1 MTRGRIGA
9 CGRGR
14 SGSRFGNRAGVVASV
29 GLLLLAGCATTPADS
44 FAAAQAAMRRDDLLA
59 ALLAY
64 DAVPVAHPRYPEACA
79 GAAAV
84 EVRLRR
90 GQELMLAGFERR
102 ADRQDAAALQ
112 YLQQARDVWPGL
124 PGVEVMIAATRHRL
138 QRAGFASDRA
148 DHVPIRIPLPAAD
161 ASELTASDFPPNGD
175 SGTGVAGASQLAPLE
190 PAEESVVLG
199 LVAVE
204 TRLGRG
210 ELELAVVDL
219 LELARRFPSDVR
231 VQRRLARVLHQR
243 GLLRYGQG
251 ALTAALLDWE
261 RVLAIEPENREI
273 ADLLQAV
280 RAEASP
286 AAPR

>member
-1 MTRGRIGA
+1 MTRARIA
-9 CGRGR
+9 AVL
-14 SGSRFGNRAGVVASV
+14 S
-29 GLLLLAGCATTPADS
+29 LLLTACATTPSDA
-44 FAAAQAAMRRDDLLA
+44 FAAAQAAMRRDDLLG

-64 DAVPVAHPRYPEACA
+64 DAVPVSHPRYPEACA

-90 GQELMLAGFERR
+90 GQELLLEGLVHR
-102 ADRQDAAALQ
+102 AERQDAQALQ

-124 PGVEVMIAATRHRL
+124 PGVETMIAATRQRL
-138 QRAGFASDRA
+138 QRTGAMPDRRQ
-148 DHVPIRIPLPAAD
+148 HVPIRIPLPAAD
-161 ASELTASDFPPNGD
+161 AAKPTPDDLTRTGD
-175 SGTGVAGASQLAPLE
+175 TTAGAAEAARDLPLE
-190 PAEESVVLG
+190 PADESVVLG

-204 TRLGRG
+204 ARLGRG

-219 LELARRFPSDVR
+219 LELARRFPDDVR

-243 GLLRYGQG
+243 ALLRYGQG

-261 RVLAIEPENREI
+261 RVLAIEPDNREV

-280 RAEASP
+280 RAEASTP

>member
-1 MTRGRIGA
+1 VTRA
-9 CGRGR
+9 CT
-14 SGSRFGNRAGVVASV
+14 AA
-29 GLLLLAGCATTPADS
+29 LLLFVAGCASTSGDS
-44 FAAAQAAMRRDDLLA
+44 FAVAQAAMRRDDLLA

-64 DAVPVAHPRYPEACA
+64 DAVPVSHPRYPEACA

-90 GQELMLAGFERR
+90 GQELMLEGFAQR
-102 ADRQDAAALQ
+102 AEYEDAKALQ
-112 YLQQARDVWPGL
+112 YLEQARDVWPGL
-124 PGVEVMIAATRHRL
+124 PGVEVMIASTRHRL
-138 QRAGFASDRA
+138 QRAGVRPDRA
-148 DHVPIRIPLPAAD
+148 DHVPIRIPLRAAE
-161 ASELTASDFPPNGD
+161 STELTAADHTLTGD
-175 SGTGVAGASQLAPLE
+175 TGAAAPAEGLRQVPLE
-190 PAEESVVLG
+190 PADESIVLG

-219 LELARRFPSDVR
+219 LELARRFPDDVR

-243 GLLRYGQG
+243 ALLRYGQG

-261 RVLAIEPENREI
+261 RVLSIEPDNRGV
-273 ADLLQAV
+273 AGLLQAV
-280 RAEASP
+280 RAEAATP